1 MGGPG
6 AGGGRAPGDVARPGL
21 PGAVR
26 SILLLAA
33 LAALPARAATLE
45 VVVTGVRNDRG
56 IVLVAV
62 CPEASFLRDTCPY
75 RGRAPARAGEVVV
88 RVEEVPPGVYA
99 VQAYH
104 SEDGSG
110 RLRRSFLGLP
120 RDGIGFSRDAK
131 FNYGPPSFADA
142 AVRLGSEGGRVRLA
156 LRYYE

>member
-1 MGGPG
+1 MTDPV
-6 AGGGRAPGDVARPGL
+6 RGL
-21 PGAVR
+21 LV
-26 SILLLAA
+26 LVA

-56 IVLVAV
+56 IVLVAA
-62 CPEASFLRDTCPY
+62 CPEASFLKDTCPY
-75 RGRAPARAGEVVV
+75 HGRAPAQAGEVVV
-88 RVEEVPPGVYA
+88 RVEGVPPGVYA

-110 RLRRSFLGLP
+110 RLRRSFFGVP
-120 RDGIGFSRDAK
+120 KDGMGFSRDAK

-142 AVRLGSEGGRVRLA
+142 AVRLAPEGGRVRLA